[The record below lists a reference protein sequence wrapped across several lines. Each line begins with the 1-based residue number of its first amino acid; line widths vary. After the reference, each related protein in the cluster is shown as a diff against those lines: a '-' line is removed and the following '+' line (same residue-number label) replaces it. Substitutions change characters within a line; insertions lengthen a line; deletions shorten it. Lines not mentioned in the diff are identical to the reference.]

1 MTTLVQVIIPIVSA
15 SLADQSQLVRVVI
28 LKPLARQMFHILS
41 RTLGE
46 LTNRRIFYL
55 PLDRSL
61 KLTPELVQGINTLFT
76 ECARVGGILLCQ
88 PEHILSFKLMA
99 LEACQATP
107 RPRSQSISYQ
117 FNYGWRLTQGIFLMR
132 ATKY

>member
-1 MTTLVQVIIPIVSA
+1 MTSHVQVIVPIVSA

-61 KLTPELVQGINTLFT
+61 KPTSGVGARHRHPIQGMCPRWWYSTLPTGTYSLFQT
-76 ECARVGGILLCQ
+76 HGL
-88 PEHILSFKLMA
+88 
-99 LEACQATP
+99 
-107 RPRSQSISYQ
+107 
-117 FNYGWRLTQGIFLMR
+117 
-132 ATKY
+132 